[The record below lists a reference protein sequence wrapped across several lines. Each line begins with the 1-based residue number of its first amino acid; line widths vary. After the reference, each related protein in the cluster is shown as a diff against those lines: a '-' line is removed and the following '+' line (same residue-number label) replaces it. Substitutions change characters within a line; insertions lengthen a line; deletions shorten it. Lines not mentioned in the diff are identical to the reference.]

1 MAKVSEP
8 PKRGRGRPPKNG
20 TKAGEK
26 KTGAKRGRPA
36 KADAKKA
43 PVKNAAKPKKPADKL
58 TKTASSV
65 KAGLKKA
72 ASKKAA
78 PKKVAQKRAAPKKA
92 APVRTRVRR
101 SSSGPRYSAAKSIRL
116 AIAPIGW
123 TNDDLPELGGEI
135 PFEQCV
141 SEMALAGF
149 AGSEVGNKYPRD
161 PDVLN
166 RALALRGLT
175 VCNAWFSSFL
185 TTESYEEVEDD
196 FIRHRDFLYAAGA
209 RVIGAAEQ
217 GHSIQGL
224 DDVSVFDAKPSFTD
238 DEWERLCSGLNRLGR
253 LAAEKG
259 MKLTYHHHMGT
270 GVQTAGEIDRL
281 MENTDPEYL
290 GLLYD
295 TGHLVFAGEDHLAVL
310 RKWIG
315 RIGHVHLKDM
325 RSSVR
330 ERAML
335 EGWSFLQSVRE
346 GVFTVPGDGDVD
358 FAPVFKALKRAKY
371 AGWWVV
377 EAEQDPAKA
386 IPLEYAIK
394 ARRYIKETANI

>member
-1 MAKVSEP
+1 
-8 PKRGRGRPPKNG
+8 
-20 TKAGEK
+20 
-26 KTGAKRGRPA
+26 
-36 KADAKKA
+36 
-43 PVKNAAKPKKPADKL
+43 
-58 TKTASSV
+58 
-65 KAGLKKA
+65 LKKA

-78 PKKVAQKRAAPKKA
+78 SKEAASKEASPAK
-92 APVRTRVRR
+92 TRVKR
-101 SSSGPRYSAAKSIRL
+101 SASRPRYSAEENIRL

-149 AGSEVGNKYPRD
+149 SGSEVGNKYPKD
-161 PDVLN
+161 PDILN
-166 RALALRGLT
+166 QALGLRGLT
-175 VCNAWFSSFL
+175 ICNAWFSSYL
-185 TTESYEEVEDD
+185 TTRPYEEVEED
-196 FIRHRDFLYAAGA
+196 FIRHRDFLYAVGA

-224 DDVSVFDAKPSFTD
+224 DEPIFDAKPFFTGE
-238 DEWERLCSGLNRLGR
+238 EWDSLCSGLNRLGR

-270 GVQTAGEIDRL
+270 GVQSAAEIDRL

-310 RKWIG
+310 DKWMG

-325 RSSVR
+325 RPSVR
-330 ERAML
+330 ERAV
-335 EGWSFLQSVRE
+335 EEKWSFLRAVKE
-346 GVFTVPGDGDVD
+346 GVFTVPGDGAVD
-358 FAPVFKALKRAKY
+358 FAPVFKALKKAKY
-371 AGWWVV
+371 SGWWVV
-377 EAEQDPAKA
+377 EAEQDPARA
-386 IPLEYAIK
+386 NPLEYAIK
-394 ARRYIKETANI
+394 ARRYIKKTASI